1 MKKMHPEFP
10 SDVFLMLETV
20 GARVVIADAVDK
32 VKEVSMQ
39 QFLQEDMHRRVLLR
53 VALPAIKSATNH
65 VATYKVGQP
74 TYSSSTWNL
83 FFQGTDRFVHLFA
96 GFLPANFLPP
106 VYLLRL
112 NCPITSSVDNGQIA
126 KHPRIRERWLP
137 VRVCNFC

>member
-20 GARVVIADAVDK
+20 GARIVIADAVDK
-32 VKEVSMQ
+32 VKEVSME
-39 QFLQEDMHRRVLLR
+39 QFLQEDMHKRVLLR

-83 FFQGTDRFVHLFA
+83 FFPGTDRFVHLLT
-96 GFLPANFLPP
+96 GFLPETFFRLFTCSVLIAPLHPP
-106 VYLLRL
+106 
-112 NCPITSSVDNGQIA
+112 
-126 KHPRIRERWLP
+126 
-137 VRVCNFC
+137 